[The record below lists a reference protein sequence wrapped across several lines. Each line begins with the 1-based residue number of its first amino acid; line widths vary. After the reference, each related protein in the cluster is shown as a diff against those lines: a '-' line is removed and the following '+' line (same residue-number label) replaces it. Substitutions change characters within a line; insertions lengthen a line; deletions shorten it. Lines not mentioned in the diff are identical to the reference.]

1 MTTLR
6 ETLSLRHA
14 LWLTA
19 SVALVAGP
27 HAARVPWWLTL
38 LVATL
43 FAWRLYL
50 ARTRHPLPHRAILM
64 LIVLGASGG
73 VFLHYGTLF
82 GRDAGV
88 ALLVVMLT
96 LKLLEMRTPRDAM
109 LLIFLSYFLVI
120 TNFLYSQTIPTA
132 LYMLAC
138 VWFITASMIGIQHIQ
153 GQGRAIRQQLRTAGV
168 LLVQSIPL
176 MLALFVLFP
185 RVQGPLWGMPADSQ
199 RGATGLSDTMSPG
212 TLSSLSLS
220 DATAFRVAFKSA
232 MPSPKFLY
240 WRGPVLWDYDGR
252 TWRAPQLSFNRLT
265 YEARNNPVEYTVTLE
280 PHGKAWLFAIDM
292 PGLLPA
298 QSLVTPDFQ
307 LISTRP
313 VSNRLRYDMTSFL
326 EYKYGS
332 NERPAVLERAL
343 ALPPQLNPRTTALA
357 KELRRKHPTD
367 RALMQAV
374 LAMFNQENF
383 VYTLEPPLLD
393 GHIID
398 EFLFRTRSGFCEHYS
413 SAFAVLMRAAGI
425 PARVVTG
432 YLGGE
437 LNPIGNYL
445 IVRQADAH
453 AWTEIWLPDA
463 GWVRVD
469 PTAAVSPARI
479 ERGSAAVAGAT
490 ALPLFL
496 QSGLP
501 LLRELR
507 LSWDSLANSWNQWVL
522 GYTPERQRALLTRA
536 GIEDAT
542 WRTLAALLLGVS
554 SVIVLVLVLVTVQR
568 LRVRVRD
575 PVRLAYIAFCNK
587 LRQRGLM
594 RDAAEGPLAYA
605 ERVGR
610 ARPDLKHTVRD
621 FTGLYVDLRYGGD
634 ATSERVMRLKQ
645 LAREFRP

>member
-1 MTTLR
+1 MT
-6 ETLSLRHA
+6 TLSLRHA
-14 LWLTA
+14 FWLTA

-50 ARTRHPLPHRAILM
+50 AHTRHPLPHRAILI

-73 VFLHYGTLF
+73 VYLHYGTLF

-138 VWFITASMIGIQHIQ
+138 VWFITASMIGIHHLQ
-153 GQGRAIRQQLRTAGV
+153 GQRRAVEHQLRTAGV

-220 DATAFRVAFKSA
+220 DDIAFRVTFKSP
-232 MPSPKFLY
+232 MPPPKFLY

-252 TWRAPQLSFNRLT
+252 TWRAPQPSFSRLT
-265 YEARNNPVEYTVTLE
+265 YEAQNNPVAYTVTVE
-280 PHGKAWLFAIDM
+280 PHGKIWLFALDL
-292 PGLLPA
+292 PGLVPA
-298 QSLVTPDFQ
+298 QSIVTPDFQ
-307 LISTRP
+307 LLSMRP

-326 EYKYGS
+326 DYKYGGS
-332 NERPAVLERAL
+332 ERAATLERLL
-343 ALPPQLNPRTTALA
+343 ALPPQSNPQTTALA
-357 KELRRKHPTD
+357 KDLRRKHATD
-367 RALMQAV
+367 RALVQAV
-374 LAMFNQENF
+374 LTMFNQQNF
-383 VYTLEPPLLD
+383 SYTLEPPLLGGD
-393 GHIID
+393 AVD
-398 EFLFRTRSGFCEHYS
+398 DFLFKTRSGFCEHYS

-437 LNPIGNYL
+437 LNPIGDYL

-453 AWTEIWLPDA
+453 AWNEIWLPDA

-479 ERGSAAVAGAT
+479 ERGIGAAVAGAA
-490 ALPLFL
+490 ALPLFM
-496 QSGLP
+496 QGGMP
-501 LLRELR
+501 FLRELR

-554 SVIVLVLVLVTVQR
+554 SVIVLILVLFTVRR

-575 PVRLAYIAFCNK
+575 PVRLAYLAFCNK

-594 RDAAEGPLAYA
+594 RDPAEGPLAFA

-610 ARPDLKHTVRD
+610 ARPDLAHSVRD
-621 FTGLYVDLRYGGD
+621 FIGLYVDLRYGSEAPG
-634 ATSERVMRLKQ
+634 ERVMRLKQ
-645 LAREFRP
+645 LARDFSP

>member
-1 MTTLR
+1 MTI
-6 ETLSLRHA
+6 LSLRHA
-14 LWLTA
+14 IWLTA
-19 SVALVAGP
+19 SVALVAAP

-50 ARTRHPLPHRAILM
+50 ARTRHPLPHRAILI

-73 VFLHYGTLF
+73 VYLHYGTLF

-138 VWFITASMIGIQHIQ
+138 VWFITASMIGIHHIQ
-153 GQGRAIRQQLRTAGV
+153 GQGRAIQQQLGTAGV
-168 LLVQSIPL
+168 LLVQSVPL

-220 DATAFRVAFKSA
+220 DAIAFRVAFKSPV
-232 MPSPKFLY
+232 PSPKFLY

-252 TWRAPQLSFNRLT
+252 TWRAPQLSFSRLT
-265 YEARNNPVEYTVTLE
+265 YEARNNPVDYTVTLE

-298 QSLVTPDFQ
+298 QSLVTQDFQ

-326 EYKYGS
+326 EYTYGRT
-332 NERPAVLERAL
+332 ERPAVLERAL

-393 GHIID
+393 GDIID
-398 EFLFRTRSGFCEHYS
+398 EFLFKTRSGFCEHYS

-453 AWTEIWLPDA
+453 AWIEIWLPDA

-479 ERGSAAVAGAT
+479 ERGSVAMAGAT

-496 QSGLP
+496 QGGLP

-554 SVIVLVLVLVTVQR
+554 SVIVLVLVLVTVRR

-594 RDAAEGPLAYA
+594 RDAAEGPLAYS

-610 ARPDLKHTVRD
+610 ARPDLEHTVRD
-621 FTGLYVDLRYGGD
+621 FTGLYVDLRYGED
-634 ATSERVMRLKQ
+634 ATNERVTRLKQ
-645 LAREFRP
+645 LAREFSP